1 MEIIKIVIGV
11 LSFAL
16 GWCIWI
22 KVVDRTDEFVKRKL
36 SEKNYNRIT
45 CTLFI
50 IIFGAIIYS
59 IVAR

>member
-22 KVVDRTDEFVKRKL
+22 KVVD

-59 IVAR
+59 IVTR